1 MFTLLLRLAAPMQS
15 WGSDSNF
22 EVRRTNREPTKSGVI
37 GMIAASMGR
46 RRDESL
52 DDLASLRFGVR
63 VDQPG
68 RLERDFHM
76 VHKDKKTS
84 YLTYRYYIHD
94 AVFLVGFECED
105 RAFLENIEENLRNPS
120 FPLFLGR
127 RSCPPVLPLV
137 LGVREVGLLEAFK
150 MEKSHSSLR
159 DIGKT
164 EDYQIFVD
172 TDGKGDTTAICHDI
186 PISFDVRDRQYEYR
200 FVQMGK
206 VKVIKTEEVETEH
219 DPMAVLKEERCILQE

>member
-1 MFTLLLRLAAPMQS
+1 MQS

-22 EVRRTNREPTKSGVI
+22 EFRRTNREPTKSGVI

-68 RLERDFHM
+68 RVERDFHM

-84 YLTYRYYIHD
+84 YLTYRDYIHD

-105 RAFLENIEENLRNPS
+105 KAFLESIEKNLRNPS

-137 LGVREVGLLEAFK
+137 LGIRETGLLDTFK
-150 MEKSHSSLR
+150 TEKSYASSR
-159 DIGKT
+159 YKNNMQ
-164 EDYQIFVD
+164 DYPIFVD
-172 TDGKGDTTAICHDI
+172 TDGKGDMTAIYHDI
-186 PISFDVRDRQYEYR
+186 PIAYDVRDRRYEYR
-200 FVQMGK
+200 FVQMGT
-206 VKVIKTEEVETEH
+206 VKILDIDEVETEH
-219 DPMAVLKEERCILQE
+219 DPMAVL